1 MTLKLRIKL
10 FFRIEIT
17 GGADF
22 EMLVPREELFLWRNY
37 HMAKDLPYFKFYSSE
52 WIHGDITLEDL
63 KTQGL
68 FINICSYYWSQECQL
83 SVEKLQKRFK
93 NNKKQIQNL
102 IISEIIYKDL
112 DDIKIKFL
120 DKQWQEREVV
130 KHKNKA
136 NGLKGGRPKKT
147 QSVNSGLEVANQTI
161 TNKEEKREEEK
172 RKELKNITKKFTAPT
187 VEEVKEYCDKR
198 LNSVDPSKF
207 ISHYET
213 SGWMRGKT
221 KIKDWQA
228 CVRTWE
234 KNSSNTQAAAK
245 AYYAGH
251 SLSVLTAIVQKMN
264 NHQANTKEID
274 IFMAASNDGFKPN
287 E

>member
-1 MTLKLRIKL
+1 
-10 FFRIEIT
+10 
-17 GGADF
+17 
-22 EMLVPREELFLWRNY
+22 
-37 HMAKDLPYFKFYSSE
+37 MAKDLPYFKFYSSE

-120 DKQWQEREVV
+120 DKQWQERETV

-172 RKELKNITKKFTAPT
+172 RKELKSKPKNDIEFLEAFDVFRKKYQGTKKG
-187 VEEVKEYCDKR
+187 
-198 LNSVDPSKF
+198 N
-207 ISHYET
+207 ET
-213 SGWMRGKT
+213 EFQNFK
-221 KIKDWQA
+221 KKHKDWKAILPDLPALLDCIENQ
-228 CVRTWE
+228 R
-234 KNSSNTQAAAK
+234 AAARASCQFVPPWKHLSTWINNRCWEEETVTETQK
-245 AYYAGH
+245 AD
-251 SLSVLTAIVQKMN
+251 TW
-264 NHQANTKEID
+264 T
-274 IFMAASNDGFKPN
+274 
-287 E
+287 